1 MPCLEKVEAE
11 ARGLKSLAE
20 PWEKMQNLVSAAVE
34 NDNQEKAE
42 EDKVT
47 AETTSL
53 RNHWVTAKGKVKLER
68 VKEQDHSYAEMGW
81 EAPVNQDVEQRTMAD
96 LESGPKHEAAVEIEI
111 VGETEVVLE
120 LELELGFVSV
130 LNL

>member
-20 PWEKMQNLVSAAVE
+20 PWEKMQNLVLAAVE

-53 RNHWVTAKGKVKLER
+53 GNHWVTAKGKVKLER
-68 VKEQDHSYAEMGW
+68 VKEQDHSYAEMG
-81 EAPVNQDVEQRTMAD
+81 
-96 LESGPKHEAAVEIEI
+96 
-111 VGETEVVLE
+111 
-120 LELELGFVSV
+120 
-130 LNL
+130 